1 MNKKPYLFLAILYSS
16 CLFLPMSK
24 TNFNSVKE
32 VRYNSIDYTKDDLIF
47 ESLTVVYDG
56 KEHSLIASCPINW
69 DVTYNKE
76 NTYKEVGIYEIEAR
90 FTDLTNTYNDVKKI
104 ATLTIFKEE
113 KPNYLPII
121 LCSTIIPVGCIGIDL
136 TTYFLISYI
145 KKKKYTKP
153 L

>member
-16 CLFLPMSK
+16 CLFLPLSK
-24 TNFNSVKE
+24 TNFYTVKE
-32 VRYNSIDYTKDDLIF
+32 VRNNLIDYSNEDLIF

-56 KEHSLIASCPINW
+56 KEHSLIASCPINRE
-69 DVTYNKE
+69 VTYNKE
-76 NTYKEVGIYEIEAR
+76 NTYKEVGIYEIEAT
-90 FTDLTNTYNDVKKI
+90 FMDLTNTYNDVKKI
-104 ATLTIFKEE
+104 ATLTILKEE

-121 LCSTIIPVGCIGIDL
+121 LCSTIIPVSCLGIGL

>member
-24 TNFNSVKE
+24 TNFNSVKV
-32 VRYNSIDYTKDDLIF
+32 VRNNLIDYTNDDLIF

-90 FTDLTNTYNDVKKI
+90 FMDLTNTYNDVKKI

-113 KPNYLPII
+113 KPSYLPII
-121 LCSTIIPVGCIGIDL
+121 LCSTIIPVSSLGIGL

>member
-16 CLFLPMSK
+16 CSFLPMSK

-32 VRYNSIDYTKDDLIF
+32 VRNNLIDYSNEDLIF

-76 NTYKEVGIYEIEAR
+76 NTYKEVGIYEIEAT
-90 FTDLTNTYNDVKKI
+90 FMDLTNTYNDVKKI

-113 KPNYLPII
+113 KPNYLLII
-121 LCSTIIPVGCIGIDL
+121 LCYTIIPTSCLGIGL

>member
-16 CLFLPMSK
+16 CLFLPLSK
-24 TNFNSVKE
+24 TNFYTVKE
-32 VRYNSIDYTKDDLIF
+32 VRNNLINYSKDDLIF

-76 NTYKEVGIYEIEAR
+76 NTYKEVGIYEIEAT
-90 FTDLTNTYNDVKKI
+90 FMDLTNTYNDVKKI

-121 LCSTIIPVGCIGIDL
+121 SCSTIIPVSCLVIGL

>member
-16 CLFLPMSK
+16 CLFLPLSK
-24 TNFNSVKE
+24 TNFYTVKE
-32 VRYNSIDYTKDDLIF
+32 VRNNLINYSKDDLIF

-56 KEHSLIASCPINW
+56 KEHSLIASCPINRE
-69 DVTYNKE
+69 VTYNKE
-76 NTYKEVGIYEIEAR
+76 NTYKEVGIYEIEAT

-104 ATLTIFKEE
+104 ATLTILKVE

-121 LCSTIIPVGCIGIDL
+121 LCSTIIPVSCLGIGL

>member
-16 CLFLPMSK
+16 CLFLPLSK
-24 TNFNSVKE
+24 TNFYTVKE
-32 VRYNSIDYTKDDLIF
+32 VRNNLINYSKDDLIF

-56 KEHSLIASCPINW
+56 KEHSLIASCPINRE
-69 DVTYNKE
+69 VTYNKE
-76 NTYKEVGIYEIEAR
+76 NTYKEVGIYEIEAT
-90 FTDLTNTYNDVKKI
+90 FMDLTNTYNDVKKI
-104 ATLTIFKEE
+104 ATLTILKEE

-121 LCSTIIPVGCIGIDL
+121 LCSTIIPVSCLGIGL

>member
-16 CLFLPMSK
+16 FSFLPMSK
-24 TNFNSVKE
+24 TNFYTVKE
-32 VRYNSIDYTKDDLIF
+32 VRNNLIDYNNDDLIF

-56 KEHSLIASCPINW
+56 KEHSLIASCPINRE
-69 DVTYNKE
+69 VTYNKE
-76 NTYKEVGIYEIEAR
+76 NTYKEVGIYEIEAT

-104 ATLTIFKEE
+104 ATLPIFKEE

-121 LCSTIIPVGCIGIDL
+121 LCSRIIPIGCVRIVL
-136 TTYFLISYI
+136 TSYFLISYI

>member
-16 CLFLPMSK
+16 CLFLPLSK
-24 TNFNSVKE
+24 TNFYTVKE
-32 VRYNSIDYTKDDLIF
+32 VRNNLINYSKDDLIF

-56 KEHSLIASCPINW
+56 KEHSLIASCPISW

-76 NTYKEVGIYEIEAR
+76 NTYKEVGIYEIEAT
-90 FTDLTNTYNDVKKI
+90 FMDLTNTYNDVKKI
-104 ATLTIFKEE
+104 ATLTILKVE

-121 LCSTIIPVGCIGIDL
+121 LCSTIIPVSCLGIGL